1 MKLPSTKSK
10 NQYKKKLLDL
20 RKKIKSVEKEIQ
32 ALTSY
37 DSSSKRE
44 TSSHKSA
51 PVEKNTNDRKR
62 FANYL
67 GAGSIQTVGM
77 HKYHRQDIINKSI
90 YIVAGTLFV
99 LLLIWLIFR

>member
-1 MKLPSTKSK
+1 MKLPFIK
-10 NQYKKKLLDL
+10 NKDPHKKKLLDI

-37 DSSSKRE
+37 DSSSKRAK
-44 TSSHKSA
+44 SSHKSA
-51 PVEKNTNDRKR
+51 PVEKNTDDRRR
-62 FANYL
+62 FTNYL

>member
-1 MKLPSTKSK
+1 MKLPFVNNKDP
-10 NQYKKKLLDL
+10 YKKKLLDI

-32 ALTSY
+32 AITSN
-37 DSSSKRE
+37 DSSSKRAQ
-44 TSSHKSA
+44 SSHKSA
-51 PVEKNTNDRKR
+51 PAEKNTDDRSK
-62 FANYL
+62 FVNYL

-77 HKYHRQDIINKSI
+77 HKYHKQNIINKTI